1 MKKTT
6 KIIDYYGLI
15 GIDSDL
21 IPNNYNCS
29 KGSQKKK
36 KKKKK
41 KKK

>member
-29 KGSQKKK
+29 KGSKKK
-36 KKKKK
+36 NEINKKI
-41 KKK
+41 